1 MDTISAQQDRL
12 TEART
17 ILRKALEPAYG
28 KANQNPVVLLD
39 RLAVLQD
46 RCARVQERVQL
57 LAKVKQ
63 ELVDEMYTQS
73 WDQTSDIHQYQGN
86 AVADALQGLAM
97 SGEPAEAL
105 DAARNA
111 QAQINEL
118 FESSNASWK
127 GYFISPAT
135 QAELNANVIS
145 SRTDLDVAV
154 RAAAQHDLEN
164 IAEDGPEQDT
174 QEEEEEEDAAQ
185 LTYTV
190 DADAFAALPESI
202 RGRARLSDVQRTLSI
217 IVAHKEKQQGKQRGP
232 NRRRGGR
239 AQAAVKPLSIKELDS
254 MGAKVVGHTGAC
266 VLQCLRSLGLVDISK
281 DGVQLKF

>member
-1 MDTISAQQDRL
+1 M

-174 QEEEEEEDAAQ
+174 QEEEEEDAAQ

-239 AQAAVKPLSIKELDS
+239 AQAAVKPLSIKELDG